1 MSSAY
6 PFGYWT
12 FAGKNGLYGAAS
24 TYVTLASGQKML
36 VKDPDHPAVLEDEFI
51 LFAVRNDLNARRQ
64 FFQLLPTMDAVS
76 QARLNALVRAHA
88 RSFNIDYDS
97 LAQADNIQR
106 KEVVSSVLPRQPKTR
121 Q

>member
-1 MSSAY
+1 MSDAQ

-24 TYVTLASGQKML
+24 TYVTLANGQKMR

-64 FFQLLPTMDAVS
+64 FFQLLPKMDAVS
-76 QARLNALVRAHA
+76 QERLNGLVRSDP
-88 RSFNIDYDS
+88 RSFKIKYDS
-97 LAQADNIQR
+97 MTQADLIQH
-106 KEVVSSVLPRQPKTR
+106 KEVVSTVLPRQPKPR